1 MTSYS
6 DDIELVFVELPKFK
20 KRLEVLDNL
29 SDKWIYFLS
38 NANKLESVPTSMEQE
53 PAINHAFQVAQQSQ
67 LTRDE
72 LETLEQQAKVLYDYQ
87 NSIAYAEQKSRE
99 EGKQEAALEIARQLL
114 DVLDL
119 ETIALKTGLSLEV
132 LRSL

>member
-1 MTSYS
+1 
-6 DDIELVFVELPKFK
+6 LPKFK
-20 KRLEVLDNL
+20 KNLDGLDSL

-38 NANKLESVPTSMEQE
+38 NANDLESVPVSMQQE

-67 LTRDE
+67 LSRDE
-72 LETLEQQAKVLYDYQ
+72 LETLEKRARVLHDYH
-87 NSIAYAEQKSRE
+87 NAIAFAEGKARQEGKE
-99 EGKQEAALEIARQLL
+99 EGKEEAALEIARQLL
-114 DVLDL
+114 DILDL